1 VDVAGLEL
9 RCLAHYMAAYDK
21 GEYGRAVIEGKEAD
35 GTDVH
40 SLNTRAIGMDPKTV
54 YTVNGK
60 QQTGRNCAK
69 TFIYAFL
76 YGAGPEKIG
85 KTIGKGMKAGKRT
98 ISEFLARVPALKALK
113 EAVAKA
119 AERGYLKALDGRHM
133 HIRSKHAALNTLLQ
147 GAGALI
153 CKKWIVETGR
163 LLRRARPQT
172 RLGRRLCHPDLG
184 SRRAADRVP

>member
-1 VDVAGLEL
+1 
-9 RCLAHYMAAYDK
+9 
-21 GEYGRAVIEGKEAD
+21 
-35 GTDVH
+35 
-40 SLNTRAIGMDPKTV
+40 MDPKQV

-153 CKKWIVETGR
+153 CKKWIVETDR
-163 LLRRARPQT
+163 LLRERGLKHGWDGDYAFLIWAHDELQIACRNGVAKVVDACAQEAIKITEAYFNIKVPLDVGGKTGQT
-172 RLGRRLCHPDLG
+172 WKDTH
-184 SRRAADRVP
+184 